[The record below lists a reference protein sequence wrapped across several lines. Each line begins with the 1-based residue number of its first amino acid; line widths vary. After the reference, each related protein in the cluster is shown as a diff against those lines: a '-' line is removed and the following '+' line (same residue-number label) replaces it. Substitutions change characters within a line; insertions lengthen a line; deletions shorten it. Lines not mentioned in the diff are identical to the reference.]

1 MSEKVR
7 VHVLVEKNKALSP
20 AEEFVLRGM
29 VADTLAEFVEWVE
42 KYESEVRKDG

>member
-1 MSEKVR
+1 MSEKVC
-7 VHVLVEKNKALSP
+7 VHVVVEANEALRP
-20 AEEFVLRGM
+20 LEEFVLRGM